1 MLRLLFISLWL
12 TMHPVHVTLMSIEY
26 DEEKSV
32 FNAFLQVYFDD
43 FLIDYNYLEETV
55 PDFDFNNGKEESIRL
70 LDNYLHN
77 RIGLMGDG
85 RNLDFDITDATM
97 SDNELKMNLI
107 FRPGMR
113 AKIFTVRNAILTDIY
128 KDQSNL
134 LIFKYDVFEEG
145 VKLTAEKTDHVF
157 NVN

>member
-1 MLRLLFISLWL
+1 MLRILFIMLWF

-26 DEEKSV
+26 DDEKNV
-32 FNAFLQVYFDD
+32 FSAFLQVYFDD

-55 PDFDFNNGKEESIRL
+55 PDFDFGKGKEESLKL
-70 LDNYLHN
+70 LKNYIHS
-77 RIGLMGDG
+77 RIEMKGDG
-85 RNLDFDITDATM
+85 RNLDFEITDASM

-107 FRPGMR
+107 FRPEIR
-113 AKIFTVRNAILTDIY
+113 SKIFTVRNAILTDIY

-134 LIFKYDVFEEG
+134 LIFKYNSFEEG

-157 NVN
+157 NVD